1 VVVLGYE
8 IARLKI
14 SENMDEDELKVAL
27 DGITS
32 EIPDLRQR
40 LIENF
45 IRMLVA
51 RVLPKASERII
62 TALRRKDIPED
73 VLDSLMFSIE
83 DLGYERRHWET
94 EEEAEWGFPILALE
108 ISIPEGLEL
117 LLPMDLSNIDNPVDV
132 EKAVQR
138 LSVALRKSHTKT

>member
-83 DLGYERRHWET
+83 VWGTSAGTGRLRRK
-94 EEEAEWGFPILALE
+94 
-108 ISIPEGLEL
+108 
-117 LLPMDLSNIDNPVDV
+117 LSGDSPFSLW
-132 EKAVQR
+132 K
-138 LSVALRKSHTKT
+138 